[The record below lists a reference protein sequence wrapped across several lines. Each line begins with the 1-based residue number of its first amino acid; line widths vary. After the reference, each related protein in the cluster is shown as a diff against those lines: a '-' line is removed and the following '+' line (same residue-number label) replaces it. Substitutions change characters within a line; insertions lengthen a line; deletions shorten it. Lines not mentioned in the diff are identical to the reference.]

1 MLIQNYERRTDN
13 EPRPDLL
20 HGPGLQATPVLRPL
34 RRALP
39 PVIPGVHD
47 EPDGRYETGLQTLQG
62 DTAQQ

>member
-1 MLIQNYERRTDN
+1 MKGGLTH

-20 HGPGLQATPVLRPL
+20 HGPGLQTSQVLRPL

-39 PVIPGVHD
+39 TVLPGVRD